1 MAYALQLSEAE
12 RARYRFMAESA
23 RTEERAQW
31 TAAGIEPGA
40 QVADIGCGPGALLR
54 VLAEEVGDGG
64 RVDGVDADAVAVGAA
79 AEEVASFPHASVR
92 VGDAAATGLDP
103 GGYDVVMCRH
113 VLAHN
118 GGAEAVIVAHLAELA
133 RPGGAVYL
141 VDVDAAALRIYPED
155 PDLTDLTARYHEF
168 HRSLGNDLTIGPTL
182 GALLETAGLQV
193 ESFRNGGPVFRI
205 PPQLRPPSWA
215 ARDALLAAG
224 FATTDDVTRWAA
236 AFERVDALLS
246 RPWFAG
252 GFFVAVGRKPVVSA
266 KP

>member
-40 QVADIGCGPGALLR
+40 QVADIGCGPGALL
-54 VLAEEVGDGG
+54 
-64 RVDGVDADAVAVGAA
+64 
-79 AEEVASFPHASVR
+79 
-92 VGDAAATGLDP
+92 
-103 GGYDVVMCRH
+103 
-113 VLAHN
+113 
-118 GGAEAVIVAHLAELA
+118 
-133 RPGGAVYL
+133 
-141 VDVDAAALRIYPED
+141 
-155 PDLTDLTARYHEF
+155 
-168 HRSLGNDLTIGPTL
+168 
-182 GALLETAGLQV
+182 
-193 ESFRNGGPVFRI
+193 
-205 PPQLRPPSWA
+205 
-215 ARDALLAAG
+215 AAG

-236 AFERVDALLS
+236 AFERVDALVS